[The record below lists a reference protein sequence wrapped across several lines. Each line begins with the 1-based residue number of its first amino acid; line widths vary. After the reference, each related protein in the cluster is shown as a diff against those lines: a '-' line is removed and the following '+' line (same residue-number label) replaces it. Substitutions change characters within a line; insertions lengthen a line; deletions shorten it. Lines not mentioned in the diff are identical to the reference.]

1 MNCGHAGIYDVPAL
15 KVSGLRV
22 FAMAAFVAIT
32 VLADDS
38 LKYLPILEGEHKEFA
53 QIGEADRNRECSVFL
68 KTGKREVDR
77 IGPEGM
83 ITVLDGRCI
92 VTGTLFSTGRDMI
105 VVRTCF
111 DAKRKYA
118 RQRSIVAEDIDYL
131 VFRK

>member
-1 MNCGHAGIYDVPAL
+1 MNCGHAGNYDVPAL
-15 KVSGLRV
+15 KVSCLWV

-38 LKYLPILEGEHKEFA
+38 QKYLPILEGEHKGFA

-83 ITVLDGRCI
+83 ITFRDGRCI
-92 VTGTLFSTGRDMI
+92 VTGTLFSTGRDLI
-105 VVRTCF
+105 VVRTYF